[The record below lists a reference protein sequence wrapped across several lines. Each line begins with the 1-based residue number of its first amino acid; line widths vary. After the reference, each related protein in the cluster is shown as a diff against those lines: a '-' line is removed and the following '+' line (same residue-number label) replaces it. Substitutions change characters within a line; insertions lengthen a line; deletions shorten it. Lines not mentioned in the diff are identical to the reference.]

1 LFASG
6 PRENAMKWRS
16 PVAPPTKQPR
26 GLSRRVG
33 KWLGGAGAWTFSIL
47 RKLGSWL
54 VARFWATSES
64 SRFIMP
70 LMLKL
75 AARNL
80 FHDRLRFIATI
91 IGIVFSM
98 VLVTVQMGL
107 FLSFARMVTTMIDH
121 TPADLWIMPFATKCF
136 EDPSLLDERE
146 RFRAMSLEGVIDA
159 VPMLVSFAQWRV
171 PTGGTTPVLVI
182 GSDLR
187 RPGLLPWNIV
197 AGDLNA
203 LSIPNAVATDQTYFG
218 RLGISGLGDSA
229 EMRDRRADV
238 RLVTK
243 GIRSFT
249 TTPYVFTPLDRAR
262 AYTGTPPDKATY
274 LLVEATPGTDIGR
287 LQAKLNKILDK
298 AEALTPAEFRSRSRS
313 FWLFGTG
320 AGAALFAGA
329 LLGMIVGVVIVAQ
342 TLYSSTKDHLNEFA
356 TLRAI
361 GSSSRYIHAV
371 ILIQAIL
378 SACIGFG
385 VAAAIGKLIV
395 KATANSAL
403 PVLMTPWLTGVLFFV
418 TIAMCIFSAISAVM
432 QVVRIDPAAAFTR

>member
-1 LFASG
+1 
-6 PRENAMKWRS
+6 MKWRS
-16 PVAPPTKQPR
+16 LVAASTKPPPGQF
-26 GLSRRVG
+26 RRAG
-33 KWLGGAGAWTFSIL
+33 QWAFAAFAWLLGVL

-54 VARFWATSES
+54 AARFWATSES
-64 SRFIMP
+64 SLLIMP
-70 LMLKL
+70 LMFKL

-91 IGIVFSM
+91 VGIVFSM

-121 TPADLWIMPFATKCF
+121 TPADLWVMPLATKCF

-146 RFRAMSLEGVIDA
+146 RFRAMSLEGVVDA

-171 PTGGTTPVLVI
+171 PGGGTTPVLVI

-187 RPGLLPWNIV
+187 KPGLLPWHIV

-203 LSIPNAVATDQTYFG
+203 LSIPDAVATDQTYFG
-218 RLGISGLGDSA
+218 RLGVTGLGDTVEIRDQKA
-229 EMRDRRADV
+229 EIRV
-238 RLVTK
+238 ITK

-262 AYTGTPPDKATY
+262 NYTGTPPNKATY
-274 LLVEATPGTDIGR
+274 LLVRAAPGTDIGR
-287 LQAKLNKILDK
+287 LQVRLNEILDK

-329 LLGMIVGVVIVAQ
+329 LLGMIVGIIIVAQ
-342 TLYSSTKDHLNEFA
+342 TLYSSTKDHLHEFA

-361 GSSSRYIHAV
+361 GSSSRYIHTV

-385 VAAAIGKLIV
+385 IAAAIGKLIV

-403 PVLMTPWLTGVLFFV
+403 PVLMTPWLTGILFFV
-418 TIAMCIFSAISAVM
+418 TIAMCIFSAIAAVM
-432 QVVRIDPAAAFTR
+432 QVVRIDPATAFTR

>member
-1 LFASG
+1 
-6 PRENAMKWRS
+6 MKWRS
-16 PVAPPTKQPR
+16 LAAASTKPPPEQFPR
-26 GLSRRVG
+26 AA
-33 KWLGGAGAWTFSIL
+33 KWVFAAFAWVLGIL
-47 RKLGSWL
+47 RKSGSWL
-54 VARFWATSES
+54 AARFWATSES
-64 SRFIMP
+64 SLLIMP
-70 LMLKL
+70 LILKL

-80 FHDRLRFIATI
+80 FHDRLRFVATI
-91 IGIVFSM
+91 VGIVFSM

-121 TPADLWIMPFATKCF
+121 TPADLWIMPPATKCF

-146 RFRAMSLEGVIDA
+146 RFRAMSLAGVIDA

-171 PTGGTTPVLVI
+171 PGGGTTPVLVI
-182 GSDLR
+182 GTDLR
-187 RPGLLPWNIV
+187 KPGLLPWNIV

-203 LSIPNAVATDQTYFG
+203 LSVPDAVATDQTYFG
-218 RLGISGLGDSA
+218 RLGITGLGDTA
-229 EMRDRRADV
+229 EIRDQRAEIW
-238 RLVTK
+238 LVTK

-262 AYTGTPPDKATY
+262 AYTGTPPNKATY
-274 LLVEATPGTDIGR
+274 LLVRAAPGTDVGR
-287 LQAKLNKILDK
+287 LQVRLNEILDK

-329 LLGMIVGVVIVAQ
+329 LLGMIVGIVIVAQ

-361 GSSSRYIHAV
+361 GSSSRYIHTV

-395 KATANSAL
+395 KATASSAL
-403 PVLMTPWLTGVLFFV
+403 PVFMTPWLTGVLFFV
-418 TIAMCIFSAISAVM
+418 TIAMCIFSAIAAVM
-432 QVVRIDPAAAFTR
+432 QVVRIDPATAFTR